1 MLQPNAPSTLPVVT
15 LQVADFDSEKWLSR
29 MMRRDDDYEIR
40 VKDSS
45 RECRRR
51 DDDYEIRVKDSS
63 RECRTRVGRVHVIL
77 LASVATIFEGD
88 DGQVKAETWHR

>member
-45 RECRRR
+45 R
-51 DDDYEIRVKDSS
+51 DDAA
-63 RECRTRVGRVHVIL
+63 HVL
-77 LASVATIFEGD
+77 RWCT
-88 DGQVKAETWHR
+88 

>member
-29 MMRRDDDYEIR
+29 MM
-40 VKDSS
+40 
-45 RECRRR
+45 RR